1 MKFVDEVEITVKGGD
16 GGRPCV
22 AFLREKYRP
31 LGGPAGGDGGN
42 GGSVILRADGALTT
56 LLDFQFQ
63 NRIEAE
69 RGQHGRGKCQHGRR
83 GKDRVAWVPAGTLVF
98 DSETGERL
106 ADLASA
112 GDEMVVARGGLG
124 GRGNARF
131 ASATN
136 RAPRKTIPET
146 PGEERHLRLELRLL
160 ADVGIVGAPN
170 AGKST
175 LIRAISAVR
184 PKVADYAFTTLT
196 PHLGV
201 VSCGDGRSFV
211 AADVPGLIPGAHRG
225 EGLGD
230 RFLRHLLRTR
240 LLLHLV
246 DLSGSTGEDP
256 LAVMDSIDREIA
268 LFDATLAA
276 LPRIV
281 VGNKIDLVESRAN
294 LARVE
299 DSLRSRGA
307 EFRAISAATGAG
319 VAALVA
325 LLCERLAF
333 AGPDGERRHSAGERS

>member
-1 MKFVDEVEITVKGGD
+1 MKFVDEVEIEVKGGD

-22 AFLREKYRP
+22 TFLREKYRP
-31 LGGPAGGDGGN
+31 HGGPAGGDGGN
-42 GGSVILRADGALTT
+42 GGSVILRADGGLTT

-63 NRIEAE
+63 NRIEAG
-69 RGQHGRGKCQHGRR
+69 RGEHGRGKCQHGRR
-83 GKDRVAWVPAGTLVF
+83 GDDRVARVPAGTLVF
-98 DSETGERL
+98 DAETGERL
-106 ADLASA
+106 ADLASS
-112 GDEMVVARGGLG
+112 GDEVVVAKGGLG

-131 ASATN
+131 ATSTN
-136 RAPRKTIPET
+136 QAPRKAIPET
-146 PGEERHLRLELRLL
+146 RGEQRRLRLELRLL

-246 DLSGSTGEDP
+246 DLSGLAGEDP
-256 LAVMDSIDREIA
+256 LAVMDSIERELA
-268 LFDATLAA
+268 LFDTTLAA

-281 VGNKIDLVESRAN
+281 VGNKIDLFESRAN

-299 DSLRSRGA
+299 GALRSRGA
-307 EFRAISAATGAG
+307 EFRAISAVTSAG
-319 VAALVA
+319 VTELVA
-325 LLCERLAF
+325 LLCERLLPAKSQ
-333 AGPDGERRHSAGERS
+333 GERTRSVGERS

>member
-1 MKFVDEVEITVKGGD
+1 VVAH
-16 GGRPCV
+16 GGR
-22 AFLREKYRP
+22 
-31 LGGPAGGDGGN
+31 
-42 GGSVILRADGALTT
+42 
-56 LLDFQFQ
+56 
-63 NRIEAE
+63 
-69 RGQHGRGKCQHGRR
+69 
-83 GKDRVAWVPAGTLVF
+83 
-98 DSETGERL
+98 
-106 ADLASA
+106 
-112 GDEMVVARGGLG
+112 G

-131 ASATN
+131 ATSTN
-136 RAPRKTIPET
+136 QAPRKTIAET
-146 PGEERHLRLELRLL
+146 PGDERRLRLELRLL

-184 PKVADYAFTTLT
+184 PKVADYPFTTLT

-201 VSCGDGRSFV
+201 VSCGGGRSFV

-246 DLSGSTGEDP
+246 DLSGLAGEDP
-256 LAVMDSIDREIA
+256 LVVTESIDRELA

-281 VGNKIDLVESRAN
+281 VGNKIDLAESRAN

-299 DSLRSRGA
+299 DALRSRGA
-307 EFRAISAATGAG
+307 EFRAISAATGVG
-319 VAALVA
+319 VAELVA
-325 LLCERLAF
+325 LLCERLRAR
-333 AGPDGERRHSAGERS
+333 PEGERTHSVGDRS